1 MNLATTG
8 ETVFNWFVSLSGL
21 AALFTWGSIC
31 LSHIRFR
38 KAWAYHGHTVDEI
51 PFRAAGGVYG
61 SWLGLFIIVVVLI
74 AQFYTAVSPVGK
86 RVGTAEDFFKSY
98 LALFVVMAFWIVGY
112 FWKRTGWLRTSQM
125 DVDTGRRE
133 LDWDLINREREE
145 MKTWPAWKRL
155 SARIF

>member
-1 MNLATTG
+1 
-8 ETVFNWFVSLSGL
+8 
-21 AALFTWGSIC
+21 
-31 LSHIRFR
+31 
-38 KAWAYHGHTVDEI
+38 
-51 PFRAAGGVYG
+51 
-61 SWLGLFIIVVVLI
+61 
-74 AQFYTAVSPVGK
+74 
-86 RVGTAEDFFKSY
+86 
-98 LALFVVMAFWIVGY
+98 MAFWITGY

>member
-1 MNLATTG
+1 MICSIN
-8 ETVFNWFVSLSGL
+8 VSHANVS
-21 AALFTWGSIC
+21 
-31 LSHIRFR
+31 
-38 KAWAYHGHTVDEI
+38 
-51 PFRAAGGVYG
+51 
-61 SWLGLFIIVVVLI
+61 
-74 AQFYTAVSPVGK
+74 QFYTAVSPVGK
-86 RVGTAEDFFKSY
+86 SVGTAEDFFKSY
-98 LALFVVMAFWIVGY
+98 LCLFVVIAFWITGY